1 MQMRSLTRMQM
12 NRPSEHSTKVA
23 PNSSNVMRMVR
34 TADGADQNEG
44 TGPLHVML
52 DFDPED
58 QAPLQAVDNATLI
71 DRVRK
76 RTRRVGIRCTL
87 TLQLLPEETQS
98 DKNTHSVL
106 HATPLRASRSLAL
119 RHIVQSRNFAMSD
132 AVFLC
137 TPASMHERVEQD
149 GFTVVGSLCSDMAQ
163 LVEGAQKVVVVPA
176 SRQMKLGAD
185 EVDGAATVPPAG
197 TQQGARDQKA
207 FNRLKV
213 SLKPF
218 EVERVNVLQTAGQLE
233 GVLPGMLSAPLTPAP
248 MLSSTTAERP
258 VDPDQAEE

>member
-12 NRPSEHSTKVA
+12 NRPCEHSAKVA

-34 TADGADQNEG
+34 STDGADKNEG
-44 TGPLHVML
+44 NGPLHVML

-71 DRVRK
+71 DKVRK

-98 DKNTHSVL
+98 DEHTHSVL

-137 TPASMHERVEQD
+137 TPASMHERAEQD

-163 LVEGAQKVVVVPA
+163 LVEGAQKVVVVPP
-176 SRQMKLGAD
+176 SKQMKLGASA
-185 EVDGAATVPPAG
+185 VDAAASVQPADAG
-197 TQQGARDQKA
+197 QGDRDQKA

-218 EVERVNVLQTAGQLE
+218 EVERVVVLQTAGQLE
-233 GVLPGMLSAPLTPAP
+233 GVLPGMLSAALTPAP
-248 MLSSTTAERP
+248 LLSSIAAEMP
-258 VDPDQAEE
+258 GEQAEE

>member
-12 NRPSEHSTKVA
+12 NRPSETSTKVA

-34 TADGADQNEG
+34 TADGGDKNEG
-44 TGPLHVML
+44 NGPLHVML

-71 DRVRK
+71 DKVRK

-98 DKNTHSVL
+98 DDHTHSVL

-119 RHIVQSRNFAMSD
+119 RHIMHSRNFAMCD

-137 TPASMHERVEQD
+137 TPASMHECNEKD

-163 LVEGAQKVVVVPA
+163 LVEGAQKVVVVPP
-176 SRQMKLGAD
+176 SRQMKLGTSSAAD
-185 EVDGAATVPPAG
+185 FAASTRPVSA
-197 TQQGARDQKA
+197 TQGDRDQKA

-218 EVERVNVLQTAGQLE
+218 EEERVVVLLTAGELE
-233 GVLPGMLSAPLTPAP
+233 GVLPGMLSASLTPP
-248 MLSSTTAERP
+248 PLLSSISVEK
-258 VDPDQAEE
+258 